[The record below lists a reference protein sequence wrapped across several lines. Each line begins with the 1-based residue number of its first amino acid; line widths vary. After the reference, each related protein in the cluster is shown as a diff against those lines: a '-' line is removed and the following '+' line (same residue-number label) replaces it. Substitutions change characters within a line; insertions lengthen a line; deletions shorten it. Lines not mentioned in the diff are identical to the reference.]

1 MANLE
6 LGFILLLFIGGLAAG
21 IINTLAGNGSAIT
34 LSLLMLTGMPANVAN
49 ATNRIGALVQ
59 TLTAVISLRKTPR
72 TRFLVKDSWWFF
84 WPSVIGSVLG
94 AFLAVDI
101 DPILLKRIIG
111 VIMLFLLGT
120 MLYSPKKWAKPTDV
134 SRSRKTALN
143 WFLIF
148 LTAVYGGFIQMGIG
162 IMLLSVLVL
171 LASYSLRDA
180 NIIKLVIALIFVV
193 PAFFVFAFTGDMVW
207 LPGLILA
214 VGQGLGALIG
224 ARYILFLPKAN
235 YLVKVLLIVILSVSS
250 LSLLG
255 FFDALSSL

>member
-1 MANLE
+1 MGNLE
-6 LGFILLLFIGGLAAG
+6 IGFVLLLFVGGIAAG

-34 LSLLMLTGMPANVAN
+34 LSLLIFTGMPATVAN

-59 TLTAVISLRKTPR
+59 TITAVVSLRRTPR
-72 TRFLVKDSWWFF
+72 TKFLFKDSLWFF
-84 WPSVIGSVLG
+84 IPSVLGSVLG

-101 DPILLKRIIG
+101 DPVLLKRIIG

-134 SRSRKTALN
+134 SRTRKTTLN
-143 WFLIF
+143 WVLIF

-180 NIIKLVIALIFVV
+180 NIIKLMLALIFVV
-193 PAFFVFAFTGDMVW
+193 PAFIVFAATGDMVW

-214 VGQGLGALIG
+214 AGQGIGALIG

-255 FFDALSSL
+255 FFEALSSL

>member
-1 MANLE
+1 MGTLE
-6 LGFILLLFIGGLAAG
+6 IGMVLLLFAGGIAAG

-34 LSLLMLTGMPANVAN
+34 LSLLIFTGMPATAAN

-59 TLTAVISLRKTPR
+59 TITAVLSLRRSPR
-72 TRFLVKDSWWFF
+72 TKFLLKDSLWFF
-84 WPSVIGSVLG
+84 IPSVLGSVLG
-94 AFLAVDI
+94 AFLAIDI
-101 DPILLKRIIG
+101 DPVLLKRIIG

-134 SRSRKTALN
+134 SQSRKTTLN

-180 NIIKLVIALIFVV
+180 NIIKLMLALIFVV

-207 LPGLILA
+207 LPGIILA
-214 VGQGLGALIG
+214 VGQGIGALIG

-235 YLVKVLLIVILSVSS
+235 YLVKVLLIVILS
-250 LSLLG
+250 
-255 FFDALSSL
+255 LSSLNLLGVFTALSN